1 MCVKS
6 QTKLTGMTE
15 VRQRTKNT
23 AGYKYLED
31 GRRYIGAKL
40 LSIYISECTG

>member
-1 MCVKS
+1 M
-6 QTKLTGMTE
+6 TG

-31 GRRYIGAKL
+31 GGRYTGAKL
-40 LSIYISECTG
+40 LSIYISKCRG